1 VFAHVL
7 RYMALTALLTI
18 SAIPVVDGALAQN
31 APSTHDYWP
40 TLGWRTAP
48 AEQHGI
54 DPGMLA
60 WADQRLQA
68 EAPLLSSIVV
78 VKDGYIVFERNY
90 NGYSL
95 DQRPHIWSV
104 NKSVTNIAVG
114 FALQEGI
121 IGSLEQTLGDLIPY
135 RIPAD
140 ADPRVWNVTIE
151 QLLTMT
157 SGWAWDGRINFSR
170 THETDDID
178 AMLRRPMQCDPG
190 TCFEYDSGCSNLL
203 AFVIEELTG
212 QTMEDYLQPRL
223 FEPLGIAQPYWV
235 VTEDDTNRGGGGLH
249 LNTREMAKIGYL
261 YLNGGQWDGRQI
273 ISRKWVERSTHTQSS
288 GVGFLSGVNIGH
300 GPYGYHWWIQEPA
313 GWPAFSAQGYGGQ
326 LIYVVPGLDLVVT
339 TLFVGADPV
348 APEQQQRPIPIIEEV
363 IVPAAIASE
372 PSGGDPAATTCC

>member
-1 VFAHVL
+1 
-7 RYMALTALLTI
+7 LTSLLTI
-18 SAIPVVDGALAQN
+18 STIPAANAVLAQQ
-31 APSTHDYWP
+31 APQAPQDQLARDYWP
-40 TLGWRTAP
+40 TQGWRTAP

-60 WADQRLQA
+60 WADQRLLA

-90 NGYSL
+90 NGYTL
-95 DQRPHIWSV
+95 DQRPHTWSV
-104 NKSVTNIAVG
+104 SKSVTNIAVG
-114 FALQEGI
+114 LALQEGYF
-121 IGSLEQTLGDLIPY
+121 GSLDQTLGELIPY

-157 SGWAWDGRINFSR
+157 GGWAWDGRINYSR

-203 AFVIEELTG
+203 AFVVEELTG
-212 QTMEDYLQPRL
+212 QTMADFLTPRL
-223 FEPLGIAQPYWV
+223 FEPLGIEKPYWI

-261 YLNGGQWDGRQI
+261 YLNGGRWDGQQI
-273 ISRKWVERSTHTQSS
+273 IAREWVEQSTHAQES
-288 GVGFLSGVNIGH
+288 GIGFLSGVNIGH
-300 GPYGYHWWIQEPA
+300 GPYGYQWWIAEPA
-313 GWPAFSAQGYGGQ
+313 GWSAFSAQGYGGQ

-339 TLFVGADPV
+339 TLFAGADPL

-372 PSGGDPAATTCC
+372 ASGAEPAATTCC